1 MRGKY
6 PDTSAI
12 NLDSDVFTMSD
23 FQDMLLSP
31 FDGDGLASGLSG
43 SRLSVRVPGDSL
55 MLTFELTDDGRYYT
69 GWSIERSG
77 GGKELS
83 VIGEPIGSCGE
94 LAAFV
99 TEATDAIA
107 ERIHTVAEWR
117 TDDALDVGFH
127 EVAELIDRCDDATL
141 DMVELHRHPRV
152 VSAGTRWR
160 DTVTDDGY
168 LIVVGE
174 DAVTL
179 AARDYAREWVT
190 GTAPVYETHNLPEAI
205 GVAHVYA
212 GTAGSPF
219 TLHDVWL
226 TRRGLS
232 MTAFDFAAA
241 MGVDPRTVTRWET
254 GHTPAPRDFQR
265 RAEAVAEKVA
275 ALAAEYREMYRAGGG
290 KPLSLFSVTDAGGD
304 AAERGLRSAAA
315 ARARLA
321 HGVRWDD

>member
-12 NLDSDVFTMSD
+12 NLDVDVFTMSD

-31 FDGDGLASGLSG
+31 FAGDGLDSKLRG
-43 SRLSVRVPGDSL
+43 SRLSIHVPGDSL
-55 MLTFELTDDGRYYT
+55 VVTFELTDDGRHYT
-69 GWSIERSG
+69 GRSIERSED
-77 GGKELS
+77 GKTMS
-83 VIGEPIGSCGE
+83 AIGEPIGSYGE

-99 TEATDAIA
+99 TEATDTVA

-117 TDDALDVGFH
+117 TDDVWDAGFDEVSALI
-127 EVAELIDRCDDATL
+127 ARCDDATL
-141 DMVELHRHPRV
+141 SMDELHRRPRV

-174 DAVTL
+174 GAVTL

-190 GTAPVYETHNLPEAI
+190 GTAPVYETHALPEAI

-212 GTAGSPF
+212 GTAGSPY
-219 TLHDVWL
+219 TMHDARL

-232 MTAFDFAAA
+232 MTTAEFAAA
-241 MGVDPRTVTRWET
+241 LGVDPRTVGRWET
-254 GHTPAPRDFQR
+254 GHTPVPRDFQR
-265 RAEAVAEKVA
+265 RAEVVAEKVA

-290 KPLSLFSVTDAGGD
+290 KPLSLVSVTDAGD
-304 AAERGLRSAAA
+304 DAERGLRVTAA

-321 HGVRWDD
+321 YGVRWEE

>member
-12 NLDSDVFTMSD
+12 NLDPDVFTMSD

-31 FDGDGLASGLSG
+31 FDGDGLDSTLSG
-43 SRLSVRVPGDSL
+43 SRLSICVPGDSL

-69 GWSIERSG
+69 GWSIERSEDG
-77 GGKELS
+77 QALS
-83 VIGEPIGSCGE
+83 VIGESIGSCGE

-107 ERIHTVAEWR
+107 ERIHTVAERR
-117 TDDALDVGFH
+117 TDDVLDVGFY
-127 EVAELIDRCDDATL
+127 EVAALIDRCDDATL
-141 DMVELHRHPRV
+141 DMDELHRHPCV

-212 GTAGSPF
+212 GTAGSPY
-219 TLHDVWL
+219 TLHDVRL

-232 MTAFDFAAA
+232 MTTAEFAAA
-241 MGVDPRTVTRWET
+241 MGVDPRTVGRWET
-254 GHTPAPRDFQR
+254 GHTPVPRDFQR

-275 ALAAEYREMYRAGGG
+275 ALAAEYRKMYRAGGG
-290 KPLSLFSVTDAGGD
+290 KPLSLSSLAVAGDD
-304 AAERGLRSAAA
+304 AARGLRRAAA